1 MRIAYADGPLGP
13 RSNPADIATLIGHTG
28 QFELFLGWM
37 IDRPEWLADPTLTG
51 RTYMAGFAMTRAV
64 AEGRFQALPMRLSA
78 VPAFIGNWQPDVG
91 VVTGVRRGDGY
102 AFTSSV
108 GYADSLALVAKQV
121 VVEVNED
128 GEDLG
133 APLIVGNIVAT
144 VPRPPAPP
152 EAPAAQRP
160 GDAIDAQIGA
170 HVVSLLPHDATLQF
184 GPGGIGEAIANSLT
198 EPVRIWSGLVTDA
211 MATLADRDLLKAPA
225 VTAYTWGGDPVRRL
239 AAAGLLDLCS
249 ISRTHDLT
257 QVAAIP
263 RFVGCNTALQIGLDG
278 AINLER
284 VNGKVITSVGGHAD
298 FCVAASRSVGGMS
311 IVSVRST
318 SAKGDSTIV
327 PTVEVVSTQR
337 SDIGLVITEHGI
349 ADLRGVDD
357 AERGR
362 RLVAVAAPEHRD
374 RLSAAIGGAR

>member
-13 RSNPADIATLIGHTG
+13 RSNPADIAALLGHTG
-28 QFELFLGWM
+28 PIDLFLGWM
-37 IDRPEWLADPTLTG
+37 VDRPQWLADPALTG

-78 VPAFIGNWQPDVG
+78 VPAYLGNWAPDVG

-108 GYADSLALVAKQV
+108 GYADLLALAATQV
-121 VVEVNED
+121 VVEVLD
-128 GEDLG
+128 DADDMG
-133 APLIVGNIVAT
+133 APPIVGNIVAT
-144 VPRPPAPP
+144 VARPPAPA

-160 GDAIDAQIGA
+160 GDDVDTRIGA
-170 HVVSLLPHDATLQF
+170 HVVSLLPPDATLQF

-198 EPVRIWSGLVTDA
+198 QPVRIWSGLCTDA
-211 MATLADRDLLKAPA
+211 MAALADRNLLAAPV
-225 VTAYTWGGDPVRRL
+225 VTAYTWGGEPVRRL
-239 AAAGLLDLCS
+239 AAAGLLELCS
-249 ISRTHDLT
+249 VGRTHDLT
-257 QVAAIP
+257 QVSAIP
-263 RFVGCNTALQIGLDG
+263 RFVGCNTALQVGLDG
-278 AINLER
+278 SINLER

-318 SAKGDSTIV
+318 NAKGDSTIV

-357 AERGR
+357 AERAR
-362 RLVAVAAPEHRD
+362 RLIAVGAPEHRTM
-374 RLSAAIGGAR
+374 LSSAGGRS

>member
-13 RSNPADIATLIGHTG
+13 RSNPAEIAALLGHDG
-28 QFELFLGWM
+28 PYELFLGWM
-37 IDRPEWLADPTLTG
+37 VDRPEWLADPTLTG

-64 AEGRFQALPMRLSA
+64 AEGRFQALPLRLSA
-78 VPAFIGNWQPDVG
+78 VPSFLGNWQPDVA
-91 VVTGVRRGDGY
+91 VVTGVRRGAGY

-108 GYADSLALVAKQV
+108 GYADLLALAAERV
-121 VVEVNED
+121 VVELDEA

-133 APLIVGNIVAT
+133 APAIVGNIVAI

-198 EPVRIWSGLVTDA
+198 EPVQIWSGLCTDA
-211 MATLADRDLLKAPA
+211 MAALADRNLLTAPV

-239 AAAGLLDLCS
+239 AAAGMLDVCS
-249 ISRTHDLT
+249 IGRTHDLT
-257 QVAAIP
+257 HVAAIP
-263 RFVGCNTALQIGLDG
+263 RFVGCNTALQVGLDG
-278 AINLER
+278 SINLER

-318 SAKGDSTIV
+318 NAKGDSTIV
-327 PTVEVVSTQR
+327 PRVEVVSTQR

-362 RLVAVAAPEHRD
+362 RLVAVAAPEHREM
-374 RLSAAIGGAR
+374 LAAALGGPR